1 MSWLKQAQPAASPL
15 EAYFGWRPELME
27 QFKSFYGT
35 LWDDALIEPALLE
48 MVRLRIAQIHGCSAE
63 LASRHTTCGFSNE
76 KFEALSHWRNSDLF
90 DEREC
95 ALLAYAEQIP
105 FAHTAISDEDAARVV
120 EAIGEADY
128 VAFSV
133 AIGLFD
139 ALCRVKMVMHLPEGA
154 KHPGAPP
161 ASEAGVLH

>member
-1 MSWLKQAQPAASPL
+1 MSWLEQSSPASSPL

-27 QFKSFYGT
+27 QFKAFYGT
-35 LWDDALIEPALLE
+35 LWDEALIEPALLE
-48 MVRLRIAQIHGCSAE
+48 MARLRIAQIHGCNAE
-63 LASRHTTCGFSNE
+63 LALRQTNCGFSDE

-90 DEREC
+90 DDRER
-95 ALLAYAEQIP
+95 ALLSYAEQIP
-105 FAHTAISDEDAARVV
+105 YAHTAISDEDAAKVV

-133 AIGLFD
+133 AVGMFD
-139 ALCRVKMVMHLPEGA
+139 AICRVKMVMHMSEGA

-161 ASEAGVLH
+161 ASVQGVLH